1 MALRAT
7 KGRARP
13 DPVVLLLCRVWD
25 RQSAVPPKCF
35 RTSAFQRSWEL
46 GFLFPVT
53 PLLPK
58 ATSFQ
63 KSAERG
69 YGSAAETEA
78 LPGLP
83 AHRAAGQGTRPL
95 SLLAFEPLQQT
106 TEPRRAFS
114 DGVANTPIMMLL
126 RS

>member
-83 AHRAAGQGTRPL
+83 AHRAAGQGNGHFPCWHLSRCNRPQNL
-95 SLLAFEPLQQT
+95 AGPSLMELQT
-106 TEPRRAFS
+106 
-114 DGVANTPIMMLL
+114 LL
-126 RS
+126 

>member
-1 MALRAT
+1 MALRAA
-7 KGRARP
+7 KGWGGGSARP
-13 DPVVLLLCRVWD
+13 RGSPLCCVWD
-25 RQSAVPPKCF
+25 GQSVVPPKCF
-35 RTSAFQRSWEL
+35 RTPAFQRSWEL

-53 PLLPK
+53 PLLRK

-69 YGSAAETEA
+69 YGTTAETET

-95 SLLAFEPLQQT
+95 PLLASERL
-106 TEPRRAFS
+106 
-114 DGVANTPIMMLL
+114 
-126 RS
+126 